1 MHLQRAPSHPEPT
14 VSDRRLLSL
23 LVLVVGAAF
32 AVLGYFGREVYR
44 HAPPIPAEV
53 RAADGALLMTR
64 EDILAGQEVWQS
76 LGGQQVGSIWG
87 HGAYQ
92 APDWSADWLH
102 REALALLDGWAKA
115 DHGVPY
121 EALDAE
127 AQAALRARLRAEL
140 RTNTLDPATGVIQVS
155 AARAEAMAA
164 VAGHYA
170 ALFGEDPALR
180 GLREAYAIA
189 EDPLPDPQRRALL
202 ADFFFWTA
210 WAAGTQRPGEAVTYT
225 NNWPHEPLIGNVP
238 SPANLLWSAL
248 SVLALLAGVGAMVW
262 WHASR
267 RAEEPS
273 PAPPEAD
280 PLDRLTLTP
289 SMRALWKYAAVVVG
303 LLALQT
309 LLGAATAHYTV
320 EGQEFYGLPLGRWL
334 PYAVTRTW
342 HIQSGLFWIATGFLT
357 FGLFLAPAI
366 GGREPRGQRL
376 GVNVLFG
383 ALLVVVLGSFAGEWA
398 RVQQLLSD
406 GLGFWL
412 GHQGYEYVELGRLW
426 QIALFGGLNLWLFL
440 VLRAVWPALRTRG
453 PERPLLGL
461 LAVSV
466 LFIGLLYGAGLFF
479 GARTHL
485 SIMEYWR
492 WWVVHLWVEGFFEVF
507 ATAALAVVFH
517 RMGLVGARS
526 ATRAVALS
534 TALYLGAGIPGTF
547 HHLYFSGTPV
557 SVMAIGASFSAL
569 EVIPLVLV
577 GHEAWQNARYA
588 AAAPW
593 MARYR
598 WPLRFFT
605 AVALWNLVGAGL
617 FGFLINPPVALFYLQ
632 GLNTTPVHGHTSLFG
647 VYGFLALGLVLLV
660 LRRLRPDA
668 VWPERPLSV
677 AFWGMNLGLAAMV
690 ALSLLPVGLIQGVAS
705 VEHGLWYAR
714 SAELLQQPMMQ
725 DLRWARM
732 VGDTVFGVGVGALV
746 LFSASLARSGL
757 GRAAAAAGDGL
768 DHRPARVL

>member
-1 MHLQRAPSHPEPT
+1 M
-14 VSDRRLLSL
+14 SDRRLLSL

-32 AVLGYFGREVYR
+32 AVLGFFGREVYR
-44 HAPPIPAEV
+44 QAPPIPAEV
-53 RAADGALLMTR
+53 RTPDGAVLMDR

-76 LGGQQVGSIWG
+76 IGWQQVGSVWG

-102 REALALLDGWAKA
+102 REAMALLDGWARA
-115 DHGVPY
+115 ERGVDHA
-121 EALDAE
+121 ALDAE
-127 AQAALRARLRAEL
+127 SQAGLQARLRAEL
-140 RTNTLDPATGVIQVS
+140 RTNTLDPDTGVVTVS
-155 AARAEAMAA
+155 AARAAA
-164 VAGHYA
+164 IASVAAHYT
-170 ALFGEDPALR
+170 ALFSDDPALS

-189 EDPLPDPQRRALL
+189 EDPVPDAHRRELL

-210 WAAGTQRPGEAVTYT
+210 WAASTDRPGQNVTYT

-238 SPANLLWSAL
+238 TSTNLLWSAL
-248 SVLALLAGVGAMVW
+248 SVLGLLAGVGALVW
-262 WHASR
+262 WQGAA
-267 RAEEPS
+267 RAEEPAPTP
-273 PAPPEAD
+273 PAAD
-280 PLDRLTLTP
+280 PLDRLPLTP

-303 LLALQT
+303 LFALQV

-320 EGQEFYGLPLGRWL
+320 EGQDFYGLPLGRWL

-357 FGLFLAPAI
+357 FGLFLAPAL
-366 GGREPRGQRL
+366 GGREPAGQRF
-376 GVNVLFG
+376 GVNLLYG

-398 RVQQLLSD
+398 RVQQLLPD

-412 GHQGYEYVELGRLW
+412 GHRGYEYVELGRLW

-453 PERPLLGL
+453 PERPLLYL
-461 LAVSV
+461 LAASV
-466 LFIGLLYGAGLFF
+466 LFIGLLYGSGLFF

-507 ATAALAVVFH
+507 ATASLAVVFH
-517 RMGLVGARS
+517 RMGLVGGRS
-526 ATRAVALS
+526 ATRAVVIS

-547 HHLYFSGTPV
+547 HHLYFSGTPT
-557 SVMAIGASFSAL
+557 SVLAVGAAFSAL
-569 EVIPLVLV
+569 EVMPLVLV

-598 WPLRFFT
+598 WPLRLFT

-660 LRRLRPDA
+660 LRRLRPEA
-668 VWPERPLSV
+668 VWSEGALRT
-677 AFWGMNLGLAAMV
+677 AFWGLNLGLGAMV
-690 ALSLLPVGLIQGVAS
+690 AFSLLPVGLIQGVAS

-714 SAELLQQPMMQ
+714 SAELLQQPLMQ
-725 DLRWARM
+725 SLRWARM
-732 VGDTVFGVGVGALV
+732 VGDTIFGVGAGALV
-746 LFSASLARSGL
+746 VFAARLA
-757 GRAAAAAGDGL
+757 RAAAA
-768 DHRPARVL
+768 PAIQPMALGVDSK